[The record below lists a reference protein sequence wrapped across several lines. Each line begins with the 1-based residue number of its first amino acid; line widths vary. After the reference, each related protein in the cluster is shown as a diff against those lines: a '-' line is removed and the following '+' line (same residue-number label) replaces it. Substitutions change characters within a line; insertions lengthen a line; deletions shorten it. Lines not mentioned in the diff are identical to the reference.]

1 MDYNELMEA
10 YKTYLNCKDT
20 EEMNIQDTIQDLIS
34 ELLKKGFRLCYKD
47 DYVYPEQF
55 YLEIEVD

>member
-1 MDYNELMEA
+1 MNYSELIEA
-10 YKTYLNCKDT
+10 YKQYIECKEN
-20 EEMNIQDTIQDLIS
+20 EEIKAQDMIQDLIS

-47 DYVYPEQF
+47 DYVYPEKF

>member
-1 MDYNELMEA
+1 MDYSELIKA
-10 YKTYLNCKDT
+10 YKQYIECKEN
-20 EEMNIQDTIQDLIS
+20 EEIKVQDMIQDLIS

-47 DYVYPEQF
+47 DYVYPEKF

>member
-1 MDYNELMEA
+1 MDYSELIKA
-10 YKTYLNCKDT
+10 YKQYIDCKEN
-20 EEMNIQDTIQDLIS
+20 EEIKAQDMIHDLIS

-47 DYVYPEQF
+47 DYVYPEKF